1 MKKSD
6 SIVKISKAL
15 LLAQQEMGDAVK
27 GASNPFFKS
36 SYADLNSIREAS
48 IPVLNKQ
55 GIAVLQ
61 PTVYQDGKAFVETT
75 LLHES
80 GEFLASLT
88 EIVCSKINDPQAHGS
103 GVSYARRYGLQA
115 FLNIG
120 AVDDDAEGAMGRGKP
135 AKATAKAVEV
145 KSEVFS
151 VTTTPLD
158 SSSVSTE
165 LAATP
170 KKASTFRKPKAN
182 GTAAVAA
189 TPVADDAQWD

>member
-135 AKATAKAVEV
+135 AKAASAKTEVKAEAYSAPVSENATVTAASVEV
-145 KSEVFS
+145 
-151 VTTTPLD
+151 
-158 SSSVSTE
+158 
-165 LAATP
+165 P

-182 GTAAVAA
+182 GAAAA
-189 TPVADDAQWD
+189 STPVADDAQWD